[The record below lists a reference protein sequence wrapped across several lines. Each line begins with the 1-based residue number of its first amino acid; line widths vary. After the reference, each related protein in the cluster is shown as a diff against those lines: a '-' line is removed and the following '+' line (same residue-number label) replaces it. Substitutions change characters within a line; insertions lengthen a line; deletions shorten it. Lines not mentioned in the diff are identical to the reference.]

1 MIIIILS
8 VIIIILLFLYN
19 NNNKKQ
25 SDYDKIAFINK
36 IDKERFIILT
46 NSIKEFK
53 KLIKLKTDRYYDY
66 LHDIYTIILEICYSL
81 HIENLKPKNTKRLNK
96 LIKYFRVN
104 YYNDILALKKY
115 SKNPKLLTDY
125 EVVPANYRAIN
136 NMLP

>member
-1 MIIIILS
+1 MIIITAV
-8 VIIIILLFLYN
+8 VIIILIIIFLYFK
-19 NNNKKQ
+19 NKKH

-53 KLIKLKTDRYYDY
+53 KLIKLKTDKYYDY
-66 LHDIYTIILEICYSL
+66 LHDIYTVILELCYSL
-81 HIENLKPKNTKRLNK
+81 HVENLKPKNIKRLNK

-104 YYNDILALKKY
+104 YYNDIINLKQY

-125 EVVPANYRAIN
+125 EVVPSNYRTIN